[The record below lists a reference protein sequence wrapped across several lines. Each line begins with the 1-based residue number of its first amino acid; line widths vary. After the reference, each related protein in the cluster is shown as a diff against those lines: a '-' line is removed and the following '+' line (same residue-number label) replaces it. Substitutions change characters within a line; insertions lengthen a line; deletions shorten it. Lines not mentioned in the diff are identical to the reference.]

1 MDDKP
6 DSGEILLKVLA
17 GTQLLAEEAGANRND
32 DQADDQPLSVFP
44 QTIGGRNVVV
54 HCSTRDRLMG
64 PCPYLKIIA
73 FDIRRA
79 ISRISDATRVMITR
93 ASLVGRICRP
103 ATEFLTINR
112 ICHRAHSRL
121 SCASRAKVPLRSTS

>member
-44 QTIGGRNVVV
+44 QTIGGGMLWFTVV
-54 HCSTRDRLMG
+54 
-64 PCPYLKIIA
+64 
-73 FDIRRA
+73 
-79 ISRISDATRVMITR
+79 
-93 ASLVGRICRP
+93 P
-103 ATEFLTINR
+103 ATG
-112 ICHRAHSRL
+112 
-121 SCASRAKVPLRSTS
+121 